1 MADAYIVGV
10 DMIKFGRF
18 PEKTVPQLGSE
29 AALLALDDC
38 GLAIQDMQAFY
49 CGNLGQASG
58 MVGQRILQEIGQTGI
73 PVVNVAN
80 ACATG
85 ATAFRE
91 AWTSVKADLYDLV
104 LAVGVEQMG
113 RGLLGGGGG
122 SRGISKEGL
131 LGSGTMPSVFA
142 EAGMEHTR
150 AHGTTFEQFAKVS
163 VKNHH
168 HSTMNAKAMY
178 QIETPLETV
187 MNAEM
192 ISYPNTKLMCSV
204 NVDGSA
210 AAVIASEKKAREL
223 GLMDRAVKVRAS
235 VLTSDPWQ
243 ERDLVMPD
251 VNSCT
256 RKAAAAAYEM
266 AGLGPDDIDLI
277 ELHDCFAT
285 AEILHY
291 ENLGL
296 CEDGEAGRLIDDG
309 EVALGGR
316 IPVNVS
322 GGLLSK
328 GHPLGATGIANIY
341 EVSTHLRGC
350 GRQTPGGRRAHR
362 LDPRHRPR
370 QRLRDPHPREGC
382 VAAREPCGPYAPAF
396 GPARPL
402 HEDRRRQRHPQQ
414 PRQRARD
421 RPAVQRRRG
430 RPGRPHGRHHPGQ
443 DPRRVRWPRR
453 PVLRRVRQQR
463 CRARVAASQCRRAR
477 VRSCASRRWSSFGP
491 PAASSSCTI
500 RATWAGFPASTIWRC
515 TGTPTWPVATAGA
528 ERWSTTRASARAI

>member
-1 MADAYIVGV
+1 MTDAYVVGV

-18 PEKTVPQLGSE
+18 PDKTVPQIGAE
-29 AALLALDDC
+29 AAHLALDDC
-38 GLAIQDMQAFY
+38 GLTIQDMEALY

-73 PVVNVAN
+73 PVVNVSN

-91 AWTSVKADLYDLV
+91 AWASVKAGLYDLV
-104 LAVGVEQMG
+104 IAVGVEQMG
-113 RGLLGGGGG
+113 KGLLGGAGG
-122 SRGISKEGL
+122 SKGISKEGL

-142 EAGMEHTR
+142 EAGMEHAR
-150 AHGTTFEQFAKVS
+150 NYGTTFEQFAKVS

-168 HSTMNAKAMY
+168 HSTMNPKAMY

-210 AAVIASEKKAREL
+210 AAIIASEKKAKEL
-223 GLMDRAVKVRAS
+223 GLMSRAIKVRAS
-235 VLTSDPWQ
+235 ILTSDPWQ

-251 VNSCT
+251 VNTCT
-256 RKAAAAAYEM
+256 RRAAAAAYEM
-266 AGLGPDDIDLI
+266 AGLGAEDIDLV

-296 CEDGEAGRLIDDG
+296 CGDGEAGRMVDEG
-309 EVALGGR
+309 EVALGGKV
-316 IPVNVS
+316 PVNVS

-341 EVSTHLRGC
+341 EVSTHLRGEAGQRQVEGARIGLTHVIGLGSAC
-350 GRQTPGGRRAHR
+350 GIHI
-362 LDPRHRPR
+362 L
-370 QRLRDPHPREGC
+370 EK
-382 VAAREPCGPYAPAF
+382 
-396 GPARPL
+396 
-402 HEDRRRQRHPQQ
+402 
-414 PRQRARD
+414 
-421 RPAVQRRRG
+421 
-430 RPGRPHGRHHPGQ
+430 
-443 DPRRVRWPRR
+443 
-453 PVLRRVRQQR
+453 
-463 CRARVAASQCRRAR
+463 AS
-477 VRSCASRRWSSFGP
+477 
-491 PAASSSCTI
+491 
-500 RATWAGFPASTIWRC
+500 
-515 TGTPTWPVATAGA
+515 
-528 ERWSTTRASARAI
+528 

>member
-1 MADAYIVGV
+1 MTDAYIVGV

-18 PEKTVPQLGSE
+18 PDKTVPQIGAQ
-29 AALLALDDC
+29 AALMALDDC
-38 GLAIQDMQAFY
+38 GLTIQDMQALY

-58 MVGQRILQEIGQTGI
+58 MVGQRMLQEIGQTGM
-73 PVVNVAN
+73 PVVNVSN

-91 AWTSVKADLYDLV
+91 AWASVKAGLYDCV

-113 RGLLGGGGG
+113 KGLLGGAGAKV
-122 SRGISKEGL
+122 GIPKEGL
-131 LGSGTMPSVFA
+131 LGSGTMPAVFA
-142 EAGMEHTR
+142 EAGMEHAR
-150 AHGTTFEQFAKVS
+150 KYGTTFEQFAKVS

-168 HSTMNAKAMY
+168 HSTLNPKAMY
-178 QIETPLETV
+178 QIETPLDEV

-210 AAVIASEKKAREL
+210 AAGICSEKKAREL
-223 GLMDRAVKVRAS
+223 GLMNRAIKVRAS
-235 VLTSDPWQ
+235 VLASDPWQ

-256 RKAAAAAYEM
+256 RKAAAEAYEM
-266 AGLGPDDIDLI
+266 AGVGPDDINLI

-291 ENLGL
+291 ENLGI
-296 CEDGEAGRLIDDG
+296 CKDGEAGRLIDEG

-341 EVSTHLRGC
+341 EVSTHLRGEA
-350 GRQTPGGRRAHR
+350 GSRQV
-362 LDPRHRPR
+362 
-370 QRLRDPHPREGC
+370 EGAKIGLTHVIGLGSAC
-382 VAAREPCGPYAPAF
+382 AI
-396 GPARPL
+396 
-402 HEDRRRQRHPQQ
+402 H
-414 PRQRARD
+414 
-421 RPAVQRRRG
+421 
-430 RPGRPHGRHHPGQ
+430 
-443 DPRRVRWPRR
+443 
-453 PVLRRVRQQR
+453 VLEK
-463 CRARVAASQCRRAR
+463 AS
-477 VRSCASRRWSSFGP
+477 
-491 PAASSSCTI
+491 
-500 RATWAGFPASTIWRC
+500 
-515 TGTPTWPVATAGA
+515 
-528 ERWSTTRASARAI
+528 

>member
-1 MADAYIVGV
+1 MTDAYVIGV

-18 PEKTVPQLGSE
+18 PEKTVPQIGSE

-38 GLAIQDMQAFY
+38 GLKIQDMQALY

-58 MVGQRILQEIGQTGI
+58 MVGQRILQEIGQTGV
-73 PVVNVAN
+73 PVINVSN

-91 AWTSVKADLYDLV
+91 AWASVKAGLYDVV

-113 RGLLGGGGG
+113 KGLLGGGGG
-122 SRGISKEGL
+122 ATGIPKEGL
-131 LGSGTMPSVFA
+131 LGSGTMPAVFA
-142 EAGMEHTR
+142 EAGMEHSR
-150 AHGTTFEQFAKVS
+150 KHGTTFEQFAKVS

-168 HSTMNAKAMY
+168 HATMNPKAMY

-210 AAVIASEKKAREL
+210 AAVIASESKAREL
-223 GLMDRAVKVRAS
+223 GLMNRAIKVRAS

-251 VNSCT
+251 VNTCT
-256 RKAAAAAYEM
+256 RLAAKQAYEM
-266 AGLGPDDIDLI
+266 AGVGPEDVDLI

-296 CEDGEAGRLIDDG
+296 CPDGEAGRMIDDG
-309 EVALGGR
+309 EVELGGK

-341 EVSTHLRGC
+341 EVSTHLRGEAGERQVEGARIGLTHVIGLGSAC
-350 GRQTPGGRRAHR
+350 GIHI
-362 LDPRHRPR
+362 L
-370 QRLRDPHPREGC
+370 E
-382 VAAREPCGPYAPAF
+382 
-396 GPARPL
+396 
-402 HEDRRRQRHPQQ
+402 
-414 PRQRARD
+414 
-421 RPAVQRRRG
+421 
-430 RPGRPHGRHHPGQ
+430 
-443 DPRRVRWPRR
+443 
-453 PVLRRVRQQR
+453 
-463 CRARVAASQCRRAR
+463 
-477 VRSCASRRWSSFGP
+477 
-491 PAASSSCTI
+491 
-500 RATWAGFPASTIWRC
+500 
-515 TGTPTWPVATAGA
+515 
-528 ERWSTTRASARAI
+528 RAS